1 MTHSLII
8 VAQLWIFICTVHNV
22 PVYCLYIHVT
32 VNCWHTSDT
41 PRRTDDD
48 HDHDEARMWTTK
60 GRPRCVPSSTRAIG
74 DDGTSVVTVRC
85 VVCAVPRTRTSAAL
99 RALKDAGSS
108 VPDGLGHVKR
118 ARGSEDGSRSV
129 LIVGAAR
136 ESGGEGAEGGDGDD
150 ARAEARA
157 AFGEATRALAEAVGG
172 EDACEYTYAYAPV
185 EAPTDKEEWARA
197 NAVWPCA
204 IVAKDPRRL
213 AEEEPPSEET
223 VEYMRKW
230 TASACARAFDA
241 KRGECGNCVI
251 IVDPVGDREVAQAMD
266 ESDEHPLR
274 HAAVAAVD
282 YAARVD
288 LETFPEEERVQAL
301 IDARREEKIAEENA
315 SGDDKKRK
323 RDAQVKGSTLT
334 EIMGRPYLCTG
345 YDAFMVREP
354 CIMCAMALVHSR
366 LKRVI
371 FACPNAKTGALT
383 GPSGVRRLHGVKSL
397 NHHYFVYT
405 FDIDENSLLAACR
418 EAS

>member
-1 MTHSLII
+1 M
-8 VAQLWIFICTVHNV
+8 A
-22 PVYCLYIHVT
+22 PG
-32 VNCWHTSDT
+32 
-41 PRRTDDD
+41 RREFASHRD
-48 HDHDEARMWTTK
+48 ARMSTTRTWTTT
-60 GRPRCVPSSTRAIG
+60 GRPRCVPSSPTAIG
-74 DDGTSVVTVRC
+74 GDGTPVATVRC

-99 RALKDAGSS
+99 RALKDAGSAM
-108 VPDGLGHVKR
+108 PDGLEHVKR

-129 LIVGAAR
+129 LIVGAAQG
-136 ESGGEGAEGGDGDD
+136 SVDEGAGGGGD

-157 AFGEATRALAEAVGG
+157 AFGEATQALAEAVGG
-172 EDACEYTYAYAPV
+172 EDACEYAYAYAPV
-185 EAPTDKEEWARA
+185 VAPTDKEEWAKA

-230 TASACARAFDA
+230 TASACTRAFDA
-241 KRGECGNCVI
+241 ERGVCGNCVI
-251 IVDPVGDREVAQAMD
+251 IVDPVGDREVARAMD

-301 IDARREEKIAEENA
+301 IEARREEKIAEENA

-371 FACPNAKTGALT
+371 FACPNAETGALT

-405 FDIDENSLLAACR
+405 FDVDENSLLAACR